1 MQRPQGIGSAVSRQ
15 LRALDR
21 RLGIDHSNRS
31 EWIWA
36 IPLLTFVG
44 TLSLFVVLQRTSGIS
59 PVVAAPVGLVCAA
72 VMAGMSVAYMTP
84 VADEV
89 DGDNGP
95 GHDDGRVPALP
106 GGWWDVLAAPG
117 PLAVERAYADPGTV
131 GSSESEPVAPSQ
143 L

>member
-1 MQRPQGIGSAVSRQ
+1 MQRPPGIGSAVSRQ

-21 RLGIDHSNRS
+21 RLGIDHSDRS

-36 IPLLTFVG
+36 IPLLTFLG
-44 TLSLFVVLQRTSGIS
+44 TLSLFVVLQRTSGIT

-95 GHDDGRVPALP
+95 GQDDGVPSLP
-106 GGWWDVLAAPG
+106 GGWWDVLAGPG
-117 PLAVERAYADPGTV
+117 PLAVERAYVDAGTV
-131 GSSESEPVAPSQ
+131 GSSESETVAPSHI
-143 L
+143 